1 MSTAADPEQKQT
13 PRNKWFWIKRL
24 TTIAFFILI
33 PTLLYFQ
40 ARNIDWEAVGQ
51 TLRDY
56 PNTTLLIGAGIA
68 LVSYLVYCSFD
79 LLSRYYTGHKL
90 PVRQVIPVTFV
101 CYAFNLNMGAF
112 VGGVALRY
120 RLYSRLGLDVPTIT
134 RVLTL
139 SMITNWLGYII
150 LAGGIFSLGL
160 ISLPQQWQMG
170 TNGLRLTGI
179 GLLIAA
185 AAYLS
190 ACGLSKRRVWHWR
203 GHEILLPP
211 LRTALIQ
218 AGLGA
223 LNWSLMALLIYL
235 LMPEEAFYP
244 TILGIL
250 MISSIAGV
258 ITHIPAGLGVIEVVF
273 ITLLQ
278 HEFAKSDLLA
288 ALIAYRALYFIF
300 PLAIACV
307 IYLVLEKRSQALRSN
322 Q

>member
-1 MSTAADPEQKQT
+1 MSTRAESDKHKP
-13 PRNKWFWIKRL
+13 PRNKWYWIKRGL
-24 TTIAFFILI
+24 TLAFFILI
-33 PTLLYFQ
+33 PALLYFQ
-40 ARNIDWEAVGQ
+40 ARHIEWQEVAD
-51 TLRDY
+51 TLRTY
-56 PNTTLLIGAGIA
+56 PITTLLMGAGIA
-68 LVSYLVYCSFD
+68 LISYFVYCGYD
-79 LLSRYYTGHKL
+79 LLGRFYTGHTL
-90 PVRQVIPVTFV
+90 SIRQTVAVTFV
-101 CYAFNLNMGAF
+101 CYAFNLNMGAI

-120 RLYSRLGLDVPTIT
+120 RLYSNMGLDFPTIT

-150 LAGGIFSLGL
+150 LAGVIFSLG
-160 ISLPQQWQMG
+160 IITLPGRWEMG
-170 TNGLRLTGI
+170 SAGLRLLGI

-185 AAYLS
+185 SAYLL
-190 ACGLSKRRVWHWR
+190 ACGLSKRRRWYWR
-203 GHEILLPP
+203 GYEILLPP

-235 LMPEEAFYP
+235 LMPEDAFYP
-244 TILGIL
+244 TIMGIL

-278 HEFAKSDLLA
+278 HDFAKSELLA
-288 ALIAYRALYFIF
+288 ALIAYRAIYFVF

-307 IYLVLEKRSQALRSN
+307 VYLVLEKRSKALRSE
-322 Q
+322 

>member
-1 MSTAADPEQKQT
+1 MSTSAAPEEHKPSRT
-13 PRNKWFWIKRL
+13 KWFWIKRVS
-24 TTIAFFILI
+24 TIAFFILI
-33 PTLLYFQ
+33 PALLYFQ
-40 ARNIDWEAVGQ
+40 ARNIDWQEVSQ
-51 TLRDY
+51 TLRNY
-56 PNTTLLIGAGIA
+56 PDSILLTGAAIA
-68 LVSYLVYCSFD
+68 LVSYLVYCGLD
-79 LLSRYYTGHKL
+79 LLGRFYTGHKL

-101 CYAFNLNMGAF
+101 CYAFNLNMGAL

-120 RLYSRLGLDVPTIT
+120 RLYSRLGLEVPTIT

-150 LAGGIFSLGL
+150 LAGCIFTLGL
-160 ISLPQQWQMG
+160 ITLPDQWEIG
-170 TNGLRLTGI
+170 ATGLRLIGI

-185 AAYLS
+185 AAYLL
-190 ACGLSKRRVWHWR
+190 ACGLSKRRAWHWR
-203 GHEILLPP
+203 GHEVLLPP
-211 LRTALIQ
+211 IRMALIQ

-223 LNWSLMALLIYL
+223 LNWSLMALLIHL
-235 LMPEEAFYP
+235 LMPEGAYYP

-300 PLAIACV
+300 PLAIASV
-307 IYLVLEKRSQALRSN
+307 VFLILEKRSEALHSN

>member
-1 MSTAADPEQKQT
+1 MSTAAESDQRKPPKKQ
-13 PRNKWFWIKRL
+13 WYWIKRGL
-24 TTIAFFILI
+24 TLAFFILI

-40 ARNIDWEAVGQ
+40 ARHIDWQAVAD
-51 TLRDY
+51 TLRTY
-56 PNTTLLIGAGIA
+56 PTTTLLMGAGIA
-68 LVSYLVYCSFD
+68 LTSYFVYCSYD
-79 LLSRYYTGHKL
+79 VLGRVYTKHTLSI
-90 PVRQVIPVTFV
+90 RQTVAVTFV
-101 CYAFNLNMGAF
+101 CYAFNLNMGAI

-120 RLYSRLGLDVPTIT
+120 RLYSNLGLGIPTIT

-150 LAGGIFSLGL
+150 LAGGVFSFGL
-160 ISLPQQWQMG
+160 ITLPQRWEIG
-170 TNGLRLTGI
+170 SAGLRLLGI

-185 AAYLS
+185 SAYLL
-190 ACGLSKRRVWHWR
+190 ACGLSKRRRWYWR
-203 GHEILLPP
+203 GYEILLPP
-211 LRTALIQ
+211 LGMALFQ
-218 AGLGA
+218 AALGA

-235 LMPEEAFYP
+235 LMPEGTFYP
-244 TILGIL
+244 SILGIL

-278 HEFAKSDLLA
+278 HDFAKSELLA
-288 ALIAYRALYFIF
+288 SLIAYRVLYFIF

-307 IYLVLEKRSQALRSN
+307 VYLVLEKRSKVQASE